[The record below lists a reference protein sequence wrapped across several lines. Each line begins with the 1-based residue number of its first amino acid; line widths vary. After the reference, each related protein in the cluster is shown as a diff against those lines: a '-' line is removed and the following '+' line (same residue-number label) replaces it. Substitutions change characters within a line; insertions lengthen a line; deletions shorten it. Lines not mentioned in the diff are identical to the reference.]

1 MPNIL
6 KRKLIL
12 GLLIVGGIANW
23 EQKAMALEGVYL
35 NPAFSYRTE
44 ESTTKLEFGETTYNG
59 THTLLNIGLGYGLG
73 NGLLLGL
80 KYFSDKL
87 EGRTDTSFN
96 NNPSDPAIIHTTAIG
111 GSVGFMVDELSF
123 FVSIM
128 AVQAPKRE
136 DGPNDI
142 EYADGSGTMIDG
154 IYFADMG
161 SWFLGPQLTW
171 RSFDYKSY
179 KNTEDDNDPVA
190 DIFISR
196 SESIIEPYISILV
209 FF

>member
-1 MPNIL
+1 M
-6 KRKLIL
+6 
-12 GLLIVGGIANW
+12 LLIGGFVLW
-23 EQKAMALEGVYL
+23 GQTSMALEGVYF

-44 ESTTKLEFGETTYNG
+44 ESTTKLDGGENTYER
-59 THTLLNIGLGYGLG
+59 THTLLNIGLGYGMG

-80 KYFSDKL
+80 KYFSDKV
-87 EGRTDTSFN
+87 EAHSVPFWED
-96 NNPSDPAIIHTTAIG
+96 NPGDPAVLETTAIG
-111 GSVGFMVDELSF
+111 GSVGFMVDELSL

-128 AVQAPKRE
+128 AVQAPKRVDE
-136 DGPNDI
+136 PNNI
-142 EYADGSGTMIDG
+142 EYSEGGGTMIDA

-179 KNTEDDNDPVA
+179 KNTEDDNDQTA
-190 DIFISR
+190 DAFISR

>member
-1 MPNIL
+1 MLSRLNRIF
-6 KRKLIL
+6 IS
-12 GLLIVGGIANW
+12 GLLIGGAFIT
-23 EQKAMALEGVYL
+23 EQTAMALEGVYL

-44 ESTTKLEFGETTYNG
+44 ESTTKLEFGELRTKG
-59 THTLLNIGLGYGLG
+59 THTLLNVGLGYGLG
-73 NGLLLGL
+73 NGLLVGL

-87 EGRTDTSFN
+87 ESSIDTSFN
-96 NNPSDPAIIHTTAIG
+96 NNNSDPAIYQTTAIG

-128 AVQAPKRE
+128 AVQAPKKV
-136 DGPNDI
+136 DGPNDV

-179 KNTEDDNDPVA
+179 KNTEDDNDPLI
-190 DIFISR
+190 DSFISR
-196 SESIIEPYISILV
+196 TESIIEPYISILV